1 MQHHCSI
8 LQLHQEKSCILRK
21 KDQKLLVNT
30 DELKQAIA
38 SHGKNQSQ
46 IAAELG
52 FHRSKMSRLV
62 NGSTIDESDSKLLN
76 LYFFGVMPFDLLAPT
91 RDLQNLL
98 HFTAT
103 EWRVITI
110 LAHRQGFISPKAWIT
125 TQIRAYLDH
134 SEHAEEARKDDLKKS
149 AGRGSNLRA
158 TRTRETLEELKAP
171 LSKQSSPPP
180 RSQT

>member
-1 MQHHCSI
+1 LSYFATSI
-8 LQLHQEKSCILRK
+8 KENVAFGK
-21 KDQKLLVNT
+21 KKEQKVLMDT

-46 IAAELG
+46 IAGELG

-62 NGSTIDESDSKLLN
+62 NGSKIDESDSKLLN

-91 RDLQNLL
+91 RDLKNLL

-103 EWRVITI
+103 EWQIITI

-134 SEHAEEARKDDLKKS
+134 SEHAETARKDDLKKS
-149 AGRGSNLRA
+149 AESRSNLRA
-158 TRTRETLEELKAP
+158 PRTRETLAELKAP
-171 LSKQSSPPP
+171 LSTQSSTPP